1 MGCEWLSVGEGC
13 GDGWPGG
20 AASEQSRMRPGSEV
34 ALAAAAGLGAE
45 GKGPGLRHPGT
56 VALWRWHGGPLQQQ
70 TELWELDF
78 GKGNV
83 QTTRWSTDVLPREQG
98 AWYQPPLG
106 FHLQTLSLFPVPSP
120 APSPRAPCTAA
131 AAGSR
136 LSPLPLSPAL
146 PAQQVG
152 QL

>member
-20 AASEQSRMRPGSEV
+20 RLLSSSGCGR
-34 ALAAAAGLGAE
+34 ALRLPWLLLLGWEPRGRAGAAA
-45 GKGPGLRHPGT
+45 PGDGT
-56 VALWRWHGGPLQQQ
+56 GGPCVQQ

-78 GKGNV
+78 GKGDV
-83 QTTRWSTDVLPREQG
+83 QTTRWSSDVLPREQG
-98 AWYQPPLG
+98 AWYQAPPG
-106 FHLQTLSLFPVPSP
+106 FHLQTLSLFPV
-120 APSPRAPCTAA
+120 PSPRAPCTAA